1 MHRKHRHR
9 PPQSAQA
16 ILQQIAEVVHN
27 PDRDRFELWVAG
39 ELVGVLGYRTETTV
53 EGVTTV
59 TILHT
64 VLYDEYT
71 GHGLGTRL
79 VEGALAYVQQQGARL
94 RPVCSFTRSYLDS
107 HPGVVPLVPA

>member
-16 ILQQIAEVVHN
+16 ILQQISQVIHN
-27 PDRDRFELWVAG
+27 PERDRFELWVAG
-39 ELVGVLGYRTETTV
+39 DLVGVLGYSTELV
-53 EGVTTV
+53 NGRPTV
-59 TILHT
+59 TVLHT

-79 VEGALAYVQQQGARL
+79 TRGAISYVRDQGARL
-94 RPVCSFTRSYLDS
+94 RPVCSFTKQYLDA
-107 HPGVVPLVPA
+107 HPGVVPLAPV